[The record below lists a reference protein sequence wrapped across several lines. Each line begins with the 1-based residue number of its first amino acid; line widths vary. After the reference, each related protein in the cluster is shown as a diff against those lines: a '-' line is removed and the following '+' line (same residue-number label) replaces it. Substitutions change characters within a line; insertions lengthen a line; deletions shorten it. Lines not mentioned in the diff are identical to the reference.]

1 MQQAQDPTPKDWA
14 RFRPGALAG
23 VTQMNAH
30 FTEHT
35 FERHSHETY
44 SIGVT
49 ASGVQTFHCGG
60 TLHASLRG
68 DVILFNPDEPH
79 DGQRGTQEG
88 FGYSMLYVSQQVVN
102 DCRDKEAGLDMA
114 AYFTQPVVRDAA
126 MGRALARAIGAANQP
141 QESLR
146 AEELTRDVLVRLLQR
161 YGERRSGDDAKPA
174 GAARML
180 RIRDYLRSHFD
191 QDITVDALAREAG
204 LSRVHLTRAF
214 AQQFGVPPHIYL
226 NAVRIERAQA
236 SMLAGQSLARGSR
249 RQRLCRPKPFQ
260 PALQGECGL
269 GARGVAAA
277 DENPVWTALHSQPG
291 ILLIYSM
298 RLEWMIGDNIR
309 IPEAPSL
316 AVHRSSSDTILCLI
330 S

>member
-1 MQQAQDPTPKDWA
+1 MHDAQEPTAKDWV

-30 FTEHT
+30 FTDHA

-88 FGYSMLYVSQQVVN
+88 FGYSMLYVSQQVV
-102 DCRDKEAGLDMA
+102 DECRDKEAGLDMA
-114 AYFTQPVVRDAA
+114 AYFSQPVVRDAV
-126 MGRALARAIGAANQP
+126 MGRALARAISAAGQA

-146 AEELTRDVLVRLLQR
+146 AEELTRSVLVRLLQR
-161 YGERRSGDDAKPA
+161 YGERRSSGDETRSA
-174 GAARML
+174 GMARMVC
-180 RIRDYLRSHFD
+180 IRDYLRSHFD

-226 NAVRIERAQA
+226 NAVRLERAQA
-236 SMLAGQSLARGSR
+236 GMLAGQSLAEVAASCGFADQSHFSR
-249 RQRLCRPKPFQ
+249 RFK
-260 PALQGECGL
+260 GSV
-269 GARGVAAA
+269 GVA
-277 DENPVWTALHSQPG
+277 PG
-291 ILLIYSM
+291 AWLRQM
-298 RLEWMIGDNIR
+298 R
-309 IPEAPSL
+309 S
-316 AVHRSSSDTILCLI
+316 
-330 S
+330 

>member
-1 MQQAQDPTPKDWA
+1 MQQGQAPTSKDWA

-79 DGQRGTQEG
+79 DGQRGTHEG
-88 FGYSMLYVSQQVVN
+88 FGYSMLYVSQQVVSE
-102 DCRDKEAGLDMA
+102 CRDKEAGLDMS
-114 AYFTQPVVRDAA
+114 AYFSQPVVRDAA
-126 MGRALARAIGAANQP
+126 MGRALARAIAAASQP

-146 AEELTRDVLVRLLQR
+146 AEELTRSVLVRLLQR

-174 GAARML
+174 GAARMV

-236 SMLAGQSLARGSR
+236 GMLAGQSLA
-249 RQRLCRPKPFQ
+249 
-260 PALQGECGL
+260 E
-269 GARGVAAA
+269 VAAA
-277 DENPVWTALHSQPG
+277 CGFADQSHFSRRFKGSVGLSPG
-291 ILLIYSM
+291 IWLRQMKPALGRPLTASQ
-298 RLEWMIGDNIR
+298 EF
-309 IPEAPSL
+309 S
-316 AVHRSSSDTILCLI
+316 
-330 S
+330 

>member
-30 FTEHT
+30 FTEHA

-88 FGYSMLYVSQQVVN
+88 FGYSMLYLSPQVV
-102 DCRDKEAGLDMA
+102 DECRDKEAGLDMA
-114 AYFTQPVVRDAA
+114 AYFSQPVVRDAA
-126 MGRALARAIGAANQP
+126 MGHALTRAISAAGQA

-161 YGERRSGDDAKPA
+161 YGERRSDSDGTRST
-174 GAARML
+174 GLARML

-214 AQQFGVPPHIYL
+214 GRQFGVPPHIYL

-236 SMLAGQSLARGSR
+236 GMLAGQSLA
-249 RQRLCRPKPFQ
+249 
-260 PALQGECGL
+260 E
-269 GARGVAAA
+269 VAAA
-277 DENPVWTALHSQPG
+277 CGFADQSHFSRRFKGSVGLSPG
-291 ILLIYSM
+291 IWLRQMKPAFGRPLTASQ
-298 RLEWMIGDNIR
+298 EF
-309 IPEAPSL
+309 S
-316 AVHRSSSDTILCLI
+316 
-330 S
+330 

>member
-1 MQQAQDPTPKDWA
+1 MHDAQEPTAKDWV

-30 FTEHT
+30 FTDHA

-88 FGYSMLYVSQQVVN
+88 FGYSMLYVSQQVV
-102 DCRDKEAGLDMA
+102 DECRDKEAGLDMA
-114 AYFTQPVVRDAA
+114 AYFSQPVVRDAA
-126 MGRALARAIGAANQP
+126 MGRALARAISAAGQA

-146 AEELTRDVLVRLLQR
+146 AEELTRSVLVRLLQR
-161 YGERRSGDDAKPA
+161 YGERRSSGDETRSA
-174 GAARML
+174 GMARMVC
-180 RIRDYLRSHFD
+180 IRDYLRSHFD

-226 NAVRIERAQA
+226 NAVRLERAQA
-236 SMLAGQSLARGSR
+236 GMLAGQSLAEVAASCGFADQSHFSR
-249 RQRLCRPKPFQ
+249 RFK
-260 PALQGECGL
+260 GSV
-269 GARGVAAA
+269 GVA
-277 DENPVWTALHSQPG
+277 PG
-291 ILLIYSM
+291 AWLRQM
-298 RLEWMIGDNIR
+298 R
-309 IPEAPSL
+309 S
-316 AVHRSSSDTILCLI
+316 
-330 S
+330 

>member
-1 MQQAQDPTPKDWA
+1 MHDTPTSTPKDWA
-14 RFRPGALAG
+14 RFRPGPLAG

-60 TLHASLRG
+60 TLHASLCG

-79 DGQRGTQEG
+79 DGQRGTHEG
-88 FGYSMLYVSQQVVN
+88 FGYGMLYVSPQVVA

-114 AYFTQPVVRDAA
+114 AYFRQPVVRDAV
-126 MGRALARAIGAANQP
+126 MGQALARAMAAVGQP

-146 AEELTRDVLVRLLQR
+146 AEELTRDVLVRLLQH
-161 YGERRSGDDAKPA
+161 YGERGSGNQAKPA
-174 GAARML
+174 GAARMA
-180 RIRDYLRSHFD
+180 RIRDHLRSHFD
-191 QDITVDALAREAG
+191 EDITVDALAREAG

-214 AQQFGVPPHIYL
+214 VQQFGVPPHIYL

-236 SMLAGQSLARGSR
+236 SMLAGHSLA
-249 RQRLCRPKPFQ
+249 
-260 PALQGECGL
+260 E
-269 GARGVAAA
+269 VAAA
-277 DENPVWTALHSQPG
+277 CGFADQSHFSRRFKGSVGLAPGAWLRQMAPGLPVK
-291 ILLIYSM
+291 
-298 RLEWMIGDNIR
+298 N
-309 IPEAPSL
+309 
-316 AVHRSSSDTILCLI
+316 
-330 S
+330 

>member
-1 MQQAQDPTPKDWA
+1 MQQAQVPAPKDWA

-88 FGYSMLYVSQQVVN
+88 FGYSMLYVSQQVV
-102 DCRDKEAGLDMA
+102 DECHDKEAGLDMS
-114 AYFTQPVVRDAA
+114 AYFSQPVVRDAA
-126 MGRALARAIGAANQP
+126 MGHALARAITAASQP

-174 GAARML
+174 GAARMV
-180 RIRDYLRSHFD
+180 RVRDYLRSHFD

-236 SMLAGQSLARGSR
+236 AMLAGQGLA
-249 RQRLCRPKPFQ
+249 
-260 PALQGECGL
+260 E
-269 GARGVAAA
+269 VAAA
-277 DENPVWTALHSQPG
+277 CGFADQSHFSRRFKGSVGLAPG
-291 ILLIYSM
+291 AWLRQM
-298 RLEWMIGDNIR
+298 KPTG
-309 IPEAPSL
+309 
-316 AVHRSSSDTILCLI
+316 C
-330 S
+330 

>member
-1 MQQAQDPTPKDWA
+1 MRDAPAPTPKDWA

-44 SIGVT
+44 SVGVT
-49 ASGVQTFHCGG
+49 TSGVQTFHCGG

-102 DCRDKEAGLDMA
+102 ECRDKDAGLELS
-114 AYFTQPVVRDAA
+114 AYFRQPVVRDAG
-126 MGRALARAIGAANQP
+126 MGRALARAIGAGGQA

-146 AEELTRDVLVRLLQR
+146 AEELTRHVLVRLLKR
-161 YGERRSGDDAKPA
+161 YGERRSGSEGAPSA
-174 GAARML
+174 GMARMA

-191 QDITVDALAREAG
+191 EDITVDALAREAG

-226 NAVRIERAQA
+226 NAVRLEKAQSA
-236 SMLAGQSLARGSR
+236 MLAGQSLA
-249 RQRLCRPKPFQ
+249 
-260 PALQGECGL
+260 E
-269 GARGVAAA
+269 VAAA
-277 DENPVWTALHSQPG
+277 CGFADQSHFSRRFKGSVGLAPGAWLRQMKLSAVTAG
-291 ILLIYSM
+291 ITLK
-298 RLEWMIGDNIR
+298 RK
-309 IPEAPSL
+309 
-316 AVHRSSSDTILCLI
+316 
-330 S
+330 

>member
-1 MQQAQDPTPKDWA
+1 MHDAQAPNPKDWA

-23 VTQMNAH
+23 VTLMNAH
-30 FTEHT
+30 FTEHS

-60 TLHASLRG
+60 SLHASLPG

-88 FGYSMLYVSQQVVN
+88 FGYAMLYVSSQVV
-102 DCRDKEAGLDMA
+102 DECRDKEVDLGMA
-114 AYFTQPVVRDAA
+114 AYFSQPVVRDAA
-126 MGRALARAIGAANQP
+126 MGRVLAQAIGAVGQA

-161 YGERRSGDDAKPA
+161 YGERRSSGEAKPA
-174 GAARML
+174 GAARMV
-180 RIRDYLRSHFD
+180 RIRNYLRTHFD
-191 QDITVDALAREAG
+191 QDITVDVLAREAG

-214 AQQFGVPPHIYL
+214 TQQFGVPPHIYL

-236 SMLAGQSLARGSR
+236 SMLAGQSLA
-249 RQRLCRPKPFQ
+249 
-260 PALQGECGL
+260 E
-269 GARGVAAA
+269 VAAA
-277 DENPVWTALHSQPG
+277 CGFADQSHFSRRFKGSVGLSPG
-291 ILLIYSM
+291 AWLRQM
-298 RLEWMIGDNIR
+298 R
-309 IPEAPSL
+309 A
-316 AVHRSSSDTILCLI
+316 
-330 S
+330 

>member
-1 MQQAQDPTPKDWA
+1 MQEAQAPTPKDWA
-14 RFRPGALAG
+14 QFRPGALAG

-60 TLHASLRG
+60 ALHASLRG

-88 FGYSMLYVSQQVVN
+88 FGYSMLYVSQEVVN
-102 DCRDKEAGLDMA
+102 ECRDKEAGLDMA
-114 AYFTQPVVRDAA
+114 AYFSQPVVRDAA
-126 MGRALARAIGAANQP
+126 MGRTLARAIGAAGQA

-161 YGERRSGDDAKPA
+161 YGERRASGDETRSA
-174 GAARML
+174 GMARMA
-180 RIRDYLRSHFD
+180 RIRDYLRGHFD
-191 QDITVDALAREAG
+191 QDITVDALAREVG

-214 AQQFGVPPHIYL
+214 ARQFGVPPHIYL

-236 SMLAGQSLARGSR
+236 GMLAGQSLA
-249 RQRLCRPKPFQ
+249 
-260 PALQGECGL
+260 E
-269 GARGVAAA
+269 VAAA
-277 DENPVWTALHSQPG
+277 CGFADQSHFSRRFKGSVGLTPG
-291 ILLIYSM
+291 AWLRQM
-298 RLEWMIGDNIR
+298 RFNQ
-309 IPEAPSL
+309 
-316 AVHRSSSDTILCLI
+316 V
-330 S
+330 